1 MMTCGLHEGQNG
13 PSGLQCILLGGN
25 DQFTGC
31 GVLHTKQ
38 YSYHVPDTI
47 FILRMCLATFRV
59 CCRQISQLKMLP
71 NHGGF
76 KLYWI
81 FLKPSNTA
89 QYSSSQLLP
98 AVCTCELNS

>member
-81 FLKPSNTA
+81 FFETE
-89 QYSSSQLLP
+89 QYSSIFKLP
-98 AVCTCELNS
+98 TFACSLHVRTE